1 LRNGTSA
8 AKEGDDTNYQIQGLS
23 SHPEQNV
30 EDGMSGSHE
39 PAMAYPIESIFEAI
53 SAEMAN
59 ISVPT
64 GWSWASS
71 IRSIQS
77 SDTRPKSWLTFGFRC
92 NKIICSRNRSNCLT
106 VQCLDVR
113 LCQRFRN
120 TVPERG
126 ELLPVKQALPVLSK
140 AGCPPVTKLCQNHL
154 FAIMG
159 VSFERE
165 AAPQIAENTEK
176 PK

>member
-1 LRNGTSA
+1 
-8 AKEGDDTNYQIQGLS
+8 
-23 SHPEQNV
+23 
-30 EDGMSGSHE
+30 
-39 PAMAYPIESIFEAI
+39 MAYPIESIFEDI

-140 AGCPPVTKLCQNHL
+140 SR
-154 FAIMG
+154 
-159 VSFERE
+159 VSPCAKTVPESIFLPSWGLALSEKQI
-165 AAPQIAENTEK
+165 PQITENTEK